1 MVTAKFV
8 SERKTSEIAEAM
20 EVEMEREMTSKDTSE
35 EPYAHSHAPTLP
47 RADLA
52 VDKGTG
58 WYSIDFCLFLESIK
72 CIIFMLICYNS

>member
-1 MVTAKFV
+1 MLTAKFV

-20 EVEMEREMTSKDTSE
+20 EVEMEDEMTSKDTSE
-35 EPYAHSHAPTLP
+35 KPYAHSHAPSLP

-58 WYSIDFCLFLESIK
+58 WYSIYFC
-72 CIIFMLICYNS
+72 